1 MPRRNERA
9 VTPQSEDFSAWYNEV
24 VLRAEL
30 AERGPVKG
38 TMTIRP
44 YGYRIWEL
52 LQAELDARIK
62 ASGHENAYFPIFIPM
77 AYMQREAEHVEGF
90 APELAVVTYAGG
102 KELDEP
108 FVVRPT
114 SETVIGES
122 FSRWISSYRDL
133 PLLINQWANVVRWEL
148 RPRLLLRT
156 TEFLWQEGHTAHA
169 DAEGAL
175 AETMLALDI
184 YEEVARDVAAMAV
197 VAGEKTEG
205 ERFAGAVRTFGIEA
219 MMRDGRALQSGT
231 SHYMGT
237 NFARAF
243 DITYTSAEGVV
254 EHCETTSWGMSTR
267 MIGGVVMM
275 HGDDAG
281 LILPPR
287 LAPFQVVIVPIGREG
302 EIDDVLGAA
311 GRLADEL
318 RAAGVRVRLDS
329 RPQLSAGFKFNE
341 WELRGAPLRLELG
354 PRDLAAGV
362 VTLASRL
369 GGDKEQLPLESVAA
383 SVPRLLA
390 RFQDDLLARAT
401 AFRDEHTVRAD
412 DAAGM
417 TAAVATG
424 FASAL
429 HCGRPECEEQIKQQT
444 TATPRCIP
452 TDAPAEEGLCAW
464 CGLPSAYGRRILF
477 GRAY

>member
-1 MPRRNERA
+1 MPRPDERA

-30 AERGPVKG
+30 ADRGPVKG
-38 TMTIRP
+38 TMIIRP

-62 ASGHENAYFPIFIPM
+62 ATGHENAYFPIFIPM
-77 AYMQREAEHVEGF
+77 AHMQREAEHVEGF
-90 APELAVVTYAGG
+90 APELAVVTHAGG

-122 FSRWISSYRDL
+122 FSRWIRSYRDL

-169 DAEGAL
+169 DAGGAMT
-175 AETMLALDI
+175 ETMLALDI
-184 YEEVARDVAAMAV
+184 YEEVARDIAAMAV
-197 VAGEKTEG
+197 VAGEKTAG

-275 HGDDAG
+275 HGDDTG

-287 LAPFQVVIVPIGREG
+287 LAPFQVVIIPIGRDA
-302 EIDDVLGAA
+302 EIADVLVAA

-318 RAAGVRVRLDS
+318 TAAGVRVRVDS
-329 RPQLSAGFKFNE
+329 RPQLSVGFKFNE

-369 GGDKEQLPLESVAA
+369 GGDKERLPLESVAA
-383 SVPRLLA
+383 SIPPLLV
-390 RFQDDLLARAT
+390 RFQADLLARAT
-401 AFRDEHTVRAD
+401 AFRDEHTARAD
-412 DAAGM
+412 DKGGLA
-417 TAAVATG
+417 AAVATG
-424 FASAL
+424 FASVL
-429 HCGRPECEEQIKQQT
+429 HCGTPECEEQIKEQT

-452 TDAPAEEGLCAW
+452 TDAPAEEGTCAW
-464 CGLPSAYGRRILF
+464 CALPSAYGRRILF